1 MNQLLN
7 NKNSTCAKF
16 NYILITILPVTLFIG
31 SLISNLVVLLICIIF
46 LIDLSLKKNFF
57 LIKDFNFHFLLI
69 IYLYLI

>member
-7 NKNSTCAKF
+7 NKNSPCAKF

-57 LIKDFNFHFLLI
+57 
-69 IYLYLI
+69 